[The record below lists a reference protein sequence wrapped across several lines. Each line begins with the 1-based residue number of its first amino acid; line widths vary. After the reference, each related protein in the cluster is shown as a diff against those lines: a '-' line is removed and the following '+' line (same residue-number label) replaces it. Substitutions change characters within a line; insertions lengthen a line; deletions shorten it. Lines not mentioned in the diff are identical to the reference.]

1 MEGTIRSLGKNY
13 CKTYFFVRGTDKK
26 EYFARAADIIDED
39 GEKVRETEAYPFIWV
54 GAKILSFDV
63 LPVKEEGK
71 TDRAVNIRLNDR
83 ASVDRRY
90 WEGRTD
96 AIKEFDYW
104 YKKTGITQ
112 TPKTVSRYLDQFI
125 GRGETEKLQEVEYAG
140 WVPVKAKVPES
151 GETVL
156 AQVYDIERNEV
167 YQTFAVH
174 QQDLGDAAWYAVS
187 DSRADTEEVQPESR
201 RLAPD
206 AETHS
211 IVQAWMPLIS
221 EYRNHSRK

>member
-140 WVPVKAKVPES
+140 WVPVKAKVPEN

-156 AQVYDIERNEV
+156 AQVYDIEQNEV

-187 DSRADTEEVQPESR
+187 DSRGGTEEVQPES

-211 IVQAWMPLIS
+211 IVQAWMPLIQ

>member
-1 MEGTIRSLGKNY
+1 MEGTIKNLGKNN

-26 EYFARAADIIDED
+26 EYFARAADIVDED

-63 LPVKEEGK
+63 LPAKEEGK

-83 ASVDRRY
+83 VSVDRRY

-140 WVPVKAKVPES
+140 WVPVKAKVPEN

-156 AQVYDIERNEV
+156 AQVYDIEQNEV

-187 DSRADTEEVQPESR
+187 DSRGGTEEVQPES

-211 IVQAWMPLIS
+211 IVQAWMPLIQ

>member
-1 MEGTIRSLGKNY
+1 MEGTIKNLGKNN

-26 EYFARAADIIDED
+26 EYFARAADIVDED
-39 GEKVRETEAYPFIWV
+39 GKKVRETEAYPFIWV
-54 GAKILSFDV
+54 GAKILSFDI
-63 LPVKEEGK
+63 LPAKEEGK

-83 ASVDRRY
+83 VSVDRRY

-140 WVPVKAKVPES
+140 WVPVKAKVPEN

-156 AQVYDIERNEV
+156 AQVYDIEQNEV

-187 DSRADTEEVQPESR
+187 DSRGGTEEVQPES

-211 IVQAWMPLIS
+211 IVQAWMPLIQ

>member
-112 TPKTVSRYLDQFI
+112 TPKMVSRYLDQFI
-125 GRGETEKLQEVEYAG
+125 GRGEAEKLQEVEYAG
-140 WVPVKAKVPES
+140 WVPVKAKVPEN

-156 AQVYDIERNEV
+156 AQVYDIEQNEA

-187 DSRADTEEVQPESR
+187 DSRAGTEEVQSGS

-221 EYRNHSRK
+221 EYRNHSRR

>member
-112 TPKTVSRYLDQFI
+112 TPKMVSRYLDQFI
-125 GRGETEKLQEVEYAG
+125 GRGEAEKLQEVEYAG
-140 WVPVKAKVPES
+140 WVPVKAKVPEN

-156 AQVYDIERNEV
+156 AQVYDIEQNEA
-167 YQTFAVH
+167 YQTCAVH

-187 DSRADTEEVQPESR
+187 DSRAGTEEVQSGS

-221 EYRNHSRK
+221 EYRNHSRR

>member
-1 MEGTIRSLGKNY
+1 M
-13 CKTYFFVRGTDKK
+13 
-26 EYFARAADIIDED
+26 
-39 GEKVRETEAYPFIWV
+39 
-54 GAKILSFDV
+54 
-63 LPVKEEGK
+63 EEGK

-140 WVPVKAKVPES
+140 WVPVKAKVPEN

-156 AQVYDIERNEV
+156 AQVYDIEQNEV

-187 DSRADTEEVQPESR
+187 DSRGGTEEVQPES

-211 IVQAWMPLIS
+211 IVQAWMPLIQ

>member
-1 MEGTIRSLGKNY
+1 MEGTIKNLGKNN

-26 EYFARAADIIDED
+26 EYFARAADIVDED
-39 GEKVRETEAYPFIWV
+39 GKKVRETEAYPFIWV
-54 GAKILSFDV
+54 GAKILSFDI
-63 LPVKEEGK
+63 LPAKEEGK

-140 WVPVKAKVPES
+140 WVPVKAKVPEN

-156 AQVYDIERNEV
+156 AQVYDIEQNEV

-187 DSRADTEEVQPESR
+187 DSRGGTEEVQPES

-211 IVQAWMPLIS
+211 IVQAWMPLIQ

>member
-1 MEGTIRSLGKNY
+1 MEGTIKNLGKNN

-26 EYFARAADIIDED
+26 EYFARAADIVDED

-112 TPKTVSRYLDQFI
+112 TPKMVSRYLDQFI
-125 GRGETEKLQEVEYAG
+125 GKAAG
-140 WVPVKAKVPES
+140 
-151 GETVL
+151 GR
-156 AQVYDIERNEV
+156 I
-167 YQTFAVH
+167 
-174 QQDLGDAAWYAVS
+174 
-187 DSRADTEEVQPESR
+187 R
-201 RLAPD
+201 RMGA
-206 AETHS
+206 
-211 IVQAWMPLIS
+211 
-221 EYRNHSRK
+221 R

>member
-1 MEGTIRSLGKNY
+1 MEGTIKNLGKNN

-26 EYFARAADIIDED
+26 EYFARAADIVDED

-54 GAKILSFDV
+54 GAKILSFDI
-63 LPVKEEGK
+63 LPAKEEGK

-112 TPKTVSRYLDQFI
+112 TPKMVSRYLDQFI
-125 GRGETEKLQEVEYAG
+125 GRGEAEKLQEVEYAG
-140 WVPVKAKVPES
+140 WVPVKAKVPEN

-156 AQVYDIERNEV
+156 AQVYDIEQNEA

-187 DSRADTEEVQPESR
+187 DSRAGTEEVQSGS

-221 EYRNHSRK
+221 EYRNHSRR

>member
-1 MEGTIRSLGKNY
+1 MEGTIKNLGKNN

-26 EYFARAADIIDED
+26 EYFARAADIVDED
-39 GEKVRETEAYPFIWV
+39 GKKVRETEAYPFIWV
-54 GAKILSFDV
+54 GAKILSFDI
-63 LPVKEEGK
+63 LPAKEEGK

-140 WVPVKAKVPES
+140 WVPVKAKVPEN

-156 AQVYDIERNEV
+156 AQVYDIEQNEV

-187 DSRADTEEVQPESR
+187 DSRGGTEEVQPGS

-211 IVQAWMPLIS
+211 IVQAWMPLIQ

>member
-1 MEGTIRSLGKNY
+1 MEGTIKNLGKNN

-26 EYFARAADIIDED
+26 EYFARAADIVDED
-39 GEKVRETEAYPFIWV
+39 GEKIRETEAYPFIWV

-63 LPVKEEGK
+63 LPAKEEGK

-104 YKKTGITQ
+104 YKNTGITQ

-125 GRGETEKLQEVEYAG
+125 GRGGTEKLQEVEYAG
-140 WVPVKAKVPES
+140 WVPVKAKVPEN

-187 DSRADTEEVQPESR
+187 DSRTGTEEVQPES

-221 EYRNHSRK
+221 EYRSHSRK

>member
-1 MEGTIRSLGKNY
+1 MEGTIKNLGKNN

-26 EYFARAADIIDED
+26 EYFARAADIVDED

-63 LPVKEEGK
+63 LPAKEEGK

-140 WVPVKAKVPES
+140 WVPVKAKVPEN

-156 AQVYDIERNEV
+156 AQVYDIEQNEV

-187 DSRADTEEVQPESR
+187 DSRGGTEEVQPES

-211 IVQAWMPLIS
+211 IVQAWMPLIQ

>member
-1 MEGTIRSLGKNY
+1 MEGTIKNLGKNN

-26 EYFARAADIIDED
+26 EYFARAADIVDED
-39 GEKVRETEAYPFIWV
+39 GKKVRETEAYPFIWV

-63 LPVKEEGK
+63 LPAKEEGK

-140 WVPVKAKVPES
+140 WVPVKAKVPEN

-156 AQVYDIERNEV
+156 AQVYDIEQNEV

-187 DSRADTEEVQPESR
+187 DSRGGTEEVQPES

-211 IVQAWMPLIS
+211 IVQAWMPLIQ

>member
-140 WVPVKAKVPES
+140 WVPVKAKVPEN

-156 AQVYDIERNEV
+156 AQVYDIEQNEA

-187 DSRADTEEVQPESR
+187 DSRAGTEEVQSGS

-221 EYRNHSRK
+221 EYRNHSRR